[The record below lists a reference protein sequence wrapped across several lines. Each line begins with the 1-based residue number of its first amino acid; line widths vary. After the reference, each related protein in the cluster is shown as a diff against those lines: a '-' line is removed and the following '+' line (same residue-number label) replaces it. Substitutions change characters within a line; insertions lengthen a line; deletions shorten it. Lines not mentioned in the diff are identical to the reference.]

1 MLGWFLYF
9 ITRSPNGSS
18 ELTLFIDNSSYRI
31 IPLMSPFI
39 SLPLHT
45 HAHTDTH
52 RHRRTDTQTQTHKH
66 TENTLPNYV
75 T

>member
-31 IPLMSPFI
+31 IPLMSPVYT
-39 SLPLHT
+39 PPPTHT
-45 HAHTDTH
+45 RTH
-52 RHRRTDTQTQTHKH
+52 RHTDTQTQTHKH